1 MRKRLLA
8 VLLIVCVM
16 AGMLY
21 LGNENE
27 YVGKEEEISTLFRD
41 KETIYFW
48 YSDEALTDFIAS
60 AAVAFGEEKDVRVI
74 PVLTS
79 DSEYL
84 EALNQASLHSTQI
97 PDAFILSNDSLE
109 KAYLSGL
116 ASRITDEAGI
126 CNEEHF
132 PGTALSAVTYKDKLV
147 AYPYYYETSA
157 LLYNKTYLEAWTAE
171 QLQKAAEGDGEEGM
185 DDAGEDAAD
194 ASTADNADASTADN
208 ADDTDASGEMEAT
221 EDTLTVTPEQIAAGI
236 PANMDEMLAFAD
248 NYDAPEN
255 VEAVLRWDVSD
266 IFYNYFFV
274 GNYMVVGG
282 ECGDDETVVDISN
295 EAVKQ
300 CLQVYQ
306 NLNQFFYIESDS
318 VSYDSVVQD
327 FIDGKIVFTIAT
339 TDVLTKLKQ
348 AKEEGTFP
356 YEYGI
361 AMLPG
366 PSAELQAKS
375 LSVTNCV
382 VVNGYSE
389 HRALANEFAAFL
401 TNEYYDNLY
410 ERTGKVSA
418 NLAANAGNEDLQ
430 VFMEEYKHAG
440 SLPKMI
446 ETSNFWIQLEILF
459 SKVWEGEDAAGLLQ
473 ELSDR
478 ITTQLQ

>member
-27 YVGKEEEISTLFRD
+27 YVGKEEEISTLFKD

-60 AAVAFGEEKDVRVI
+60 AAVAFGAEKDVRVI

-126 CNEEHF
+126 CNEDHF
-132 PGTALSAVTYKDKLV
+132 PETALSAVTYKDKLV
-147 AYPYYYETSA
+147 AYPYYYQTSA

-171 QLQKAAEGDGEEGM
+171 QLQKAAEADGEEATE
-185 DDAGEDAAD
+185 DTGEDA
-194 ASTADNADASTADN
+194 ADNADASGEEG
-208 ADDTDASGEMEAT
+208 DTGEMEAT
-221 EDTLTVTPEQIAAGI
+221 EDTLTVTPEQLEAGI

-282 ECGDDETVVDISN
+282 ECGDDETAVDINN

-300 CLQVYQ
+300 CLEVYQ

-348 AKEEGTFP
+348 AEEEGTFP

-389 HRALANEFAAFL
+389 HRELANEFAAFL

-473 ELSDR
+473 ELSDK

>member
-60 AAVAFGEEKDVRVI
+60 AAVAFGAEKDVRVI

-126 CNEEHF
+126 CNEDHF
-132 PGTALSAVTYKDKLV
+132 PETALSAVTYKDKLV
-147 AYPYYYETSA
+147 AYPYYYQTSA

-171 QLQKAAEGDGEEGM
+171 QLQKAAEADGE
-185 DDAGEDAAD
+185 
-194 ASTADNADASTADN
+194 
-208 ADDTDASGEMEAT
+208 EAT
-221 EDTLTVTPEQIAAGI
+221 EDTLTVTPEQLEAGI

-282 ECGDDETVVDISN
+282 ECGDDETAVDINN

-300 CLQVYQ
+300 CLEVYQ

-339 TDVLTKLKQ
+339 TDVLAKLKQ

-366 PSAELQAKS
+366 PGAELQAKS

-389 HRALANEFAAFL
+389 HRELANEFAAFL

-473 ELSDR
+473 ELSDK

>member
-171 QLQKAAEGDGEEGM
+171 QLQKVAEGDGEEGM

-194 ASTADNADASTADN
+194 ASAADNA
-208 ADDTDASGEMEAT
+208 DASGEMEAT

-282 ECGDDETVVDISN
+282 ECGDDETAVDISN

>member
-1 MRKRLLA
+1 M
-8 VLLIVCVM
+8 
-16 AGMLY
+16 
-21 LGNENE
+21 
-27 YVGKEEEISTLFRD
+27 
-41 KETIYFW
+41 
-48 YSDEALTDFIAS
+48 
-60 AAVAFGEEKDVRVI
+60 RVI

-126 CNEEHF
+126 CNEDHF

-147 AYPYYYETSA
+147 AYPYYYKTSA

-171 QLQKAAEGDGEEGM
+171 QLQKVAEGDGEEAT
-185 DDAGEDAAD
+185 DDTGEDAAD
-194 ASTADNADASTADN
+194 ASAADN
-208 ADDTDASGEMEAT
+208 TDASGEMEVT
-221 EDTLTVTPEQIAAGI
+221 EDTLTVTPEQLEAGI

-282 ECGDDETVVDISN
+282 ECGDDETAVDINN

-300 CLQVYQ
+300 CLEVYQ

-318 VSYDSVVQD
+318 VSYESVVQD

-339 TDVLTKLKQ
+339 TDVLAKLKQ

-366 PSAELQAKS
+366 PGAELKAKS

-389 HRALANEFAAFL
+389 HRELANEFAAFL

-473 ELSDR
+473 ELSDK

>member
-48 YSDEALTDFIAS
+48 YSDEELTDFIAS
-60 AAVAFGEEKDVRVI
+60 AAVAFGAEKDVRVI

-126 CNEEHF
+126 CNEDHF

-147 AYPYYYETSA
+147 AYPYYYKTSA

-171 QLQKAAEGDGEEGM
+171 QLQKAAEGDGEEAA
-185 DDAGEDAAD
+185 DDTGEDA
-194 ASTADNADASTADN
+194 ADNADASGEEG
-208 ADDTDASGEMEAT
+208 DTGEIEAT
-221 EDTLTVTPEQIAAGI
+221 EDTLTVTPEQLEAGI

-282 ECGDDETVVDISN
+282 ECGDDETAVDINN

-300 CLQVYQ
+300 CLEVYQ

-339 TDVLTKLKQ
+339 TDVLAKLKQ

-356 YEYGI
+356 YEY
-361 AMLPG
+361 
-366 PSAELQAKS
+366 
-375 LSVTNCV
+375 
-382 VVNGYSE
+382 
-389 HRALANEFAAFL
+389 
-401 TNEYYDNLY
+401 
-410 ERTGKVSA
+410 
-418 NLAANAGNEDLQ
+418 
-430 VFMEEYKHAG
+430 
-440 SLPKMI
+440 
-446 ETSNFWIQLEILF
+446 
-459 SKVWEGEDAAGLLQ
+459 
-473 ELSDR
+473 
-478 ITTQLQ
+478 

>member
-97 PDAFILSNDSLE
+97 PDVFILSNDSLE

-126 CNEEHF
+126 CNEDHF

-147 AYPYYYETSA
+147 AYPYYYQTSA

-171 QLQKAAEGDGEEGM
+171 QLQKAAEADGEEATE
-185 DDAGEDAAD
+185 DTGEDAAD
-194 ASTADNADASTADN
+194 ASTADNADASGEEG
-208 ADDTDASGEMEAT
+208 DTGEMEAT
-221 EDTLTVTPEQIAAGI
+221 EDTLTVTPEQLEAGI

-282 ECGDDETVVDISN
+282 ECGDDETAVDINN

-300 CLQVYQ
+300 CLEVYQ

-327 FIDGKIVFTIAT
+327 FIDGKIVFTIVT

-348 AKEEGTFP
+348 AEEEGTFP

-389 HRALANEFAAFL
+389 HRELANEFAAFL

-473 ELSDR
+473 ELSDK

>member
-27 YVGKEEEISTLFRD
+27 YVGKEEEISTLFKD

-48 YSDEALTDFIAS
+48 YSDEALTDFIVS
-60 AAVAFGEEKDVRVI
+60 AAVAFGAEKDVRVI

-132 PGTALSAVTYKDKLV
+132 PETALSAVTYKDKLV
-147 AYPYYYETSA
+147 AYPYYYQTSA

-171 QLQKAAEGDGEEGM
+171 QLQKAAEADGEEATE
-185 DDAGEDAAD
+185 DTGEDAAD
-194 ASTADNADASTADN
+194 ASTADNADASGEEG
-208 ADDTDASGEMEAT
+208 DTGEMEAT
-221 EDTLTVTPEQIAAGI
+221 EDTLTVTPEQLEAGI

-282 ECGDDETVVDISN
+282 ECGDDETAVDINN

-300 CLQVYQ
+300 CLEVYQ

-339 TDVLTKLKQ
+339 TDVLAKLKQ
-348 AKEEGTFP
+348 AEEEGTFP

-389 HRALANEFAAFL
+389 HRELANEFAAFL

-473 ELSDR
+473 ELSDK

>member
-48 YSDEALTDFIAS
+48 YSDETLTDFIAS
-60 AAVAFGEEKDVRVI
+60 AAVAFGAEKDVRVI

-126 CNEEHF
+126 CNGDHF
-132 PGTALSAVTYKDKLV
+132 PETALSAVTYKDKLV

-171 QLQKAAEGDGEEGM
+171 QLQKAAEGDGEEAM
-185 DDAGEDAAD
+185 D
-194 ASTADNADASTADN
+194 
-208 ADDTDASGEMEAT
+208 
-221 EDTLTVTPEQIAAGI
+221 DTLTVTPEQIEAGI

-282 ECGDDETVVDISN
+282 ECGDDETAVDINN

-382 VVNGYSE
+382 VVNGYSG

-430 VFMEEYKHAG
+430 IFMEEYKHAG

>member
-126 CNEEHF
+126 CNEDHF

-171 QLQKAAEGDGEEGM
+171 QLQKAAEGDGEEAM
-185 DDAGEDAAD
+185 DDTGEDAAD
-194 ASTADNADASTADN
+194 ASAADNADTSGEEG
-208 ADDTDASGEMEAT
+208 DTGEMEAT

-282 ECGDDETVVDISN
+282 ECGDDETAVDISN

-473 ELSDR
+473 ELSDK

>member
-60 AAVAFGEEKDVRVI
+60 AAVAFGAEKDVRVI

-126 CNEEHF
+126 CNEDHF
-132 PGTALSAVTYKDKLV
+132 PETALSAVTYKDKLV
-147 AYPYYYETSA
+147 AYPYYYKTSA

-171 QLQKAAEGDGEEGM
+171 QLQKAAEADGE
-185 DDAGEDAAD
+185 
-194 ASTADNADASTADN
+194 
-208 ADDTDASGEMEAT
+208 EAT
-221 EDTLTVTPEQIAAGI
+221 EDTLTVTPEQLEAGI

-282 ECGDDETVVDISN
+282 ECGDDETAVDINN

-300 CLQVYQ
+300 CLEVYQ

-327 FIDGKIVFTIAT
+327 FIDGKIVFTIVT

-348 AKEEGTFP
+348 AEEEGTFP

-366 PSAELQAKS
+366 PGAELQAKS

-389 HRALANEFAAFL
+389 HRELANEFAAFL
-401 TNEYYDNLY
+401 TTEYYDNLY

-473 ELSDR
+473 ELSDK

>member
-60 AAVAFGEEKDVRVI
+60 AAVAFGAEKDVRVI

-126 CNEEHF
+126 CNEDHF

-147 AYPYYYETSA
+147 AYPYYYQTSA

-171 QLQKAAEGDGEEGM
+171 QLQKAAEAD
-185 DDAGEDAAD
+185 GEDATEDTGGDVAD
-194 ASTADNADASTADN
+194 ASTADNADASGEEG
-208 ADDTDASGEMEAT
+208 DTGEMDAT
-221 EDTLTVTPEQIAAGI
+221 EDTLTVTPEQLEAGI
-236 PANMDEMLAFAD
+236 HANMDEMLAFAD

-282 ECGDDETVVDISN
+282 ECGDDETAVDINN

-300 CLQVYQ
+300 CLEVYQ

-339 TDVLTKLKQ
+339 TDVLAKLKQ
-348 AKEEGTFP
+348 AEEEGTFP

-389 HRALANEFAAFL
+389 HRELANEFAAFL

-473 ELSDR
+473 ELSDK

>member
-27 YVGKEEEISTLFRD
+27 YVGKEEEISSLFRD

-60 AAVAFGEEKDVRVI
+60 AAVAFGAEKDVRVI

-126 CNEEHF
+126 CNEDHF
-132 PGTALSAVTYKDKLV
+132 PETALSAVTYKDKLV
-147 AYPYYYETSA
+147 AYPYYYQTSA

-171 QLQKAAEGDGEEGM
+171 QLQKAAEADGEEATEDTDG
-185 DDAGEDAAD
+185 DA
-194 ASTADNADASTADN
+194 ADNADASGEEG
-208 ADDTDASGEMEAT
+208 DAGEMEVT
-221 EDTLTVTPEQIAAGI
+221 EDTLTVTPEQLEAGI

-282 ECGDDETVVDISN
+282 ECGDDETAVDINN

-300 CLQVYQ
+300 CLEVYQ

-327 FIDGKIVFTIAT
+327 FIDGKIVFTIVT

-348 AKEEGTFP
+348 AEEEGTFP

-389 HRALANEFAAFL
+389 HRELANEFATFL

-430 VFMEEYKHAG
+430 VFMEEYKNAG

-473 ELSDR
+473 ELSDK

>member
-126 CNEEHF
+126 CNEDHF

-171 QLQKAAEGDGEEGM
+171 QLQKAAEGNGEEGM

-194 ASTADNADASTADN
+194 ASAADNADTSA

-282 ECGDDETVVDISN
+282 ECGDDETAVDINN

>member
-126 CNEEHF
+126 CNEDHF

-147 AYPYYYETSA
+147 AYPYYYKTSA

-171 QLQKAAEGDGEEGM
+171 QLQKAAEGDGEEAT
-185 DDAGEDAAD
+185 DDTGEDAAD
-194 ASTADNADASTADN
+194 ASDADNVDASAT
-208 ADDTDASGEMEAT
+208 DDADASGEMEVT
-221 EDTLTVTPEQIAAGI
+221 EDTLTVTPEQLEAGI

-282 ECGDDETVVDISN
+282 ECGDDETAVDINN

-300 CLQVYQ
+300 CLEVYQ

-318 VSYDSVVQD
+318 VSYESVVQD

-339 TDVLTKLKQ
+339 TDVLAKLKQ

-366 PSAELQAKS
+366 PGAELKAKS

-389 HRALANEFAAFL
+389 HRELANEFAAFL

-473 ELSDR
+473 ELSDK

>member
-126 CNEEHF
+126 CNEDHF

-147 AYPYYYETSA
+147 AYPYYYKTSA

-171 QLQKAAEGDGEEGM
+171 QLQKAAEGDGEEAT
-185 DDAGEDAAD
+185 DDTGEDA
-194 ASTADNADASTADN
+194 ADNADASGEEG
-208 ADDTDASGEMEAT
+208 DTGEMEVT
-221 EDTLTVTPEQIAAGI
+221 EDTLTVTLEQLEAGI

-282 ECGDDETVVDISN
+282 ECGDDETAVDINN

-300 CLQVYQ
+300 CLEVYQ

-339 TDVLTKLKQ
+339 TDVLAKLKQ

-366 PSAELQAKS
+366 PGAELRAKS

-389 HRALANEFAAFL
+389 HRELANEFAAFL

-473 ELSDR
+473 ELSDK

>member
-126 CNEEHF
+126 CNEDHF

-147 AYPYYYETSA
+147 AYPYYYKTSA

-171 QLQKAAEGDGEEGM
+171 QLQKAAEGDGEEAT
-185 DDAGEDAAD
+185 DDTGEDA
-194 ASTADNADASTADN
+194 ADNADASGEEG
-208 ADDTDASGEMEAT
+208 DTGEIEAT
-221 EDTLTVTPEQIAAGI
+221 EDTLTVTPEQLEAGI

-282 ECGDDETVVDISN
+282 ECGDDETAVDINN

-300 CLQVYQ
+300 CLEVYQ

-318 VSYDSVVQD
+318 VSYESVVQD

-339 TDVLTKLKQ
+339 TDVLAKLKQ

-366 PSAELQAKS
+366 PGAELKAKS

-389 HRALANEFAAFL
+389 HRELANEFAAFL

-473 ELSDR
+473 KLSDK

>member
-126 CNEEHF
+126 CNEDHF
-132 PGTALSAVTYKDKLV
+132 PETALSAVTYKDKLV
-147 AYPYYYETSA
+147 AYPYYYQTSA

-171 QLQKAAEGDGEEGM
+171 QLQKAAEADGEEATEDTGG
-185 DDAGEDAAD
+185 DA
-194 ASTADNADASTADN
+194 ADNADASGEEG
-208 ADDTDASGEMEAT
+208 DAGEMEVT
-221 EDTLTVTPEQIAAGI
+221 EDTLTVTPEQLEAGI

-282 ECGDDETVVDISN
+282 ECGDDETAVDINN

-300 CLQVYQ
+300 CLEVYQ

-327 FIDGKIVFTIAT
+327 FIDGKIVFTIVT

-348 AKEEGTFP
+348 AEEEGTFP

-389 HRALANEFAAFL
+389 HRELANEFATFL

-430 VFMEEYKHAG
+430 VFMEEYKNAG

-473 ELSDR
+473 ELSDK